1 MNLSTMVRRKLSIT
15 VLVMGFLFSA
25 AACGGESAPA
35 GAPASTPEP
44 ELSVS
49 DLLSSAGEKLA
60 ALSTAKFQ
68 MVDEMQSGAKF
79 FGNTLKTVDGEIKSP
94 DSVRMLVDVEAP
106 GLGFVEIEILAI
118 GDQAFM
124 KFSEDAPWV
133 PLPRDQVPFN
143 FGGIGV
149 TLSELLPVM
158 KNVAIAGQE
167 SVGGAQTI
175 RVDGNVTSDEMV
187 SLITSVDS
195 GHAITLTLWLDEVD
209 HTLRQF
215 RIAGQLFDDDGP
227 GTSRL
232 VTMDIDVAVD
242 IQLPDIASGP

>member
-1 MNLSTMVRRKLSIT
+1 MNLSRTLRHRLSIT
-15 VLVMGFLFSA
+15 VLVLGFLFLA

-49 DLLSSAGEKLA
+49 DLLSSAGGKLA
-60 ALSTAKFQ
+60 AMSTAKFE
-68 MVDEMQSGAKF
+68 MIDEKESGAKF
-79 FGNTLKTVDGEIKSP
+79 FGNTLKTVNGEIKAP
-94 DSVRMLVDVEAP
+94 ESVRMLVDVEAP
-106 GLGFVEIEILAI
+106 GLGFVEIEILAV

-124 KFSEDAPWV
+124 KFSKDAPWV

-143 FGGIGV
+143 FGGIGA

-158 KNVAIAGQE
+158 KDVAIVGQE

-175 RVDGNVTSDEMV
+175 RIDGNVTSEQM
-187 SLITSVDS
+187 STLITSVNS
-195 GHAITLTLWLDEVD
+195 GHAITLSLWLDEVD
-209 HTLRQF
+209 HVLRQF

-232 VTMDIDVAVD
+232 VTMDIDVPVD
-242 IQLPDIASGP
+242 IQLPDVTAGP